1 MAKWALDVG
10 LIKIMFWN
18 KIKSMRQQGVLLRIT
33 YQPTTFLHHT
43 VPITQPLLKV
53 LDQLGEVI
61 DKILKIEKRKKR
73 WKKGWS
79 TMVALN
85 WLLKY

>member
-1 MAKWALDVG
+1 
-10 LIKIMFWN
+10 
-18 KIKSMRQQGVLLRIT
+18 MRQQGVLLRIT

-73 WKKGWS
+73 WKKG
-79 TMVALN
+79 
-85 WLLKY
+85 